1 MFVQNHCLYD
11 MASSGTN
18 DSYLGEMIHAVAI
31 PKRFYRFQFL
41 QRDQLTAVS
50 FLSTFNFPLSS
61 AIMFSTTFCL
71 GQQSSRLSAYIS
83 EVKFAMFNKLASS
96 GISSSVV
103 LKSVLSQKALRILAS
118 TNFLLY
124 FELKY
129 REPPFS
135 YVIFHI
141 LLLTALYMH
150 FNSAMEGVPNP
161 LLIMP

>member
-1 MFVQNHCLYD
+1 
-11 MASSGTN
+11 
-18 DSYLGEMIHAVAI
+18 
-31 PKRFYRFQFL
+31 
-41 QRDQLTAVS
+41 
-50 FLSTFNFPLSS
+50 
-61 AIMFSTTFCL
+61 
-71 GQQSSRLSAYIS
+71 
-83 EVKFAMFNKLASS
+83 MFNKLASS

-103 LKSVLSQKALRILAS
+103 LKFVLSQKALRILAS

-135 YVIFHI
+135 YVIFSY
-141 LLLTALYMH
+141 TTFNCSVYA